1 MHKGIYIIGV
11 LLLLLASC
19 TGDRE
24 VRALLDRAEV
34 LMDSCPDSAYAIMQT
49 VSSPNLRGS
58 GERVRSLYGL
68 LRTTA
73 DAMQGKGVTADSL
86 IRPAY
91 IYYKELSGSD
101 ENIRRLGRSAF
112 YLAQFEASRD
122 STKRAED
129 LFREAIKYSE
139 QVEDWQT
146 CYLAHSHLANS
157 IKWSNTELAIELRK
171 GAIRIYKD
179 KCNNKPSN
187 LISMLNSLSNDYMAA
202 GYPDSAFACANEAYR
217 LACEYQLDGM
227 KHSAQR
233 ALSALYYET
242 GNYQKALELAKQG
255 MHGLTDQTRDAALFS
270 LADCYLACD
279 SLEQAKNTLLQI
291 EQTNVELSYEVNKA
305 LCRVAVRQNEMQ
317 HINPCF
323 DSLEHATV
331 NMFSKIQQTKEDY
344 YNDNIQKELKN
355 ERLAHHSQ
363 IQRYSFIIIIL
374 VIVILVLVSYR
385 KIQVYIRQL
394 NEKYR
399 LNLLSHETLISA
411 LHARIEQFNKQVAQ
425 NEQSLNRYQQL
436 LDQKQNEL
444 QQLKV
449 QKTNTKEF
457 QAKQRQYEQEI
468 SVLKQLYL
476 NEKEKIQKITL
487 ESQQT
492 IFKMEQYVISQSDL
506 FKQIVNNQITI
517 HHTDNLYWKHVE
529 HLLDSCSDGFATRI
543 KKRYP
548 KISDELYHLCL
559 LNRMGLNRKQVAS
572 FMCLAEVTIK
582 KKHQDCKRT
591 VFDITDP
598 QLSFNDIISRF

>member
-1 MHKGIYIIGV
+1 MKRLSVIIGLV
-11 LLLLLASC
+11 LLLASC
-19 TGDRE
+19 TGDRKMQE
-24 VRALLDRAEV
+24 MLDRAEGYLPAEV
-34 LMDSCPDSAYAIMQT
+34 DSASVLLDS
-49 VSSPNLRGS
+49 VSPSSLSSEG
-58 GERVRSLYGL
+58 VALYGL
-68 LRTTA
+68 LRTMT
-73 DAMQGKGVTADSL
+73 DAMMGKGMTTDSL

-91 IYYKELSGSD
+91 IYYKESSSLD
-101 ENIRRLGRSAF
+101 DICRLGRSAF

-139 QVEDWQT
+139 QVEDWRT
-146 CYLAHSHLANS
+146 CYMAYSHLAGV
-157 IKWSNTELAIELRK
+157 KTWSDKEEAIHL
-171 GAIRIYKD
+171 
-179 KCNNKPSN
+179 
-187 LISMLNSLSNDYMAA
+187 LNSAVEVYHKVEDKPANIVSIYLDLGNNHLALQHYDLAFDYANKAYDIACTEDLEIQTSDALRNLSVIY
-202 GYPDSAFACANEAYR
+202 F
-217 LACEYQLDGM
+217 
-227 KHSAQR
+227 
-233 ALSALYYET
+233 ET
-242 GNYQKALELAKQG
+242 GNYVKALELAKQG
-255 MHGLTDQTRDAALFS
+255 MHGLTDQTREAALFS

-279 SLEQAKNTLLQI
+279 SLEQAKSILMSISSSDNKI
-291 EQTNVELSYEVNKA
+291 RYVVFRKLSEVAMKQHDSQ
-305 LCRVAVRQNEMQ
+305 LAVSYS
-317 HINPCF
+317 
-323 DSLEHATV
+323 DSTYQAV
-331 NMFSKIQQTKEDY
+331 VSVFSESQY
-344 YNDNIQKELKN
+344 QKELYYKSFVDEELAN
-355 ERLAHHSQ
+355 ERLTHHGQ
-363 IQRYSFIIIIL
+363 ILRYSFIIIIL
-374 VIVILVLVSYR
+374 VIVILVLASYR
-385 KIQVYIRQL
+385 KIQMYIRQL

-399 LNLLSHETLISA
+399 LNLLSHETLISE

-425 NEQSLNRYQQL
+425 NEQTLNRYQQL